1 MICDDDRDSRELFGL
16 ALSPRY
22 NVILVDSG
30 KNCVEKFIEEKN
42 QGNKIHLILLDYG
55 LSDMRGDS
63 VAHKIK
69 EYNGAK
75 IILITA
81 YDIDDV
87 LLKDLEEN
95 NCITKCIEKPIH
107 LRSLMELVAEIIS

>member
-42 QGNKIHLILLDYG
+42 HGNKIHLILLDYG
-55 LSDMRGDS
+55 LSDMRGGS

-69 EYNGAK
+69 EHNGTK

-95 NCITKCIEKPIH
+95 NCITKYIEKPIH

>member
-1 MICDDDRDSRELFGL
+1 MVSDFRVPEKKTVMICDDDRDSRELFGL

-30 KNCVEKFIEEKN
+30 ENCIEKFIEEKN

-63 VAHKIK
+63 VAH
-69 EYNGAK
+69 
-75 IILITA
+75 
-81 YDIDDV
+81 
-87 LLKDLEEN
+87 
-95 NCITKCIEKPIH
+95 
-107 LRSLMELVAEIIS
+107 R